1 MAKYQMS
8 EQLKRIRG
16 LNRSVPFILVLGIF
30 LTGLPGRAQE
40 EEEEEFRGVGIH
52 LRLYGAWVTFSGGDL
67 KEGIAGMYDRASA
80 DLSASG
86 FELGEKETDAFA
98 SGYELGGDIVH
109 WLSPRVGVGIGG
121 SLARRDIWN
130 SILFQWPGMTVEYRM
145 TGVPELKVF
154 SLRAGLFLSL
164 PLNRMIALCASA
176 GPAWYSA
183 EFRYTGQ
190 VQTPEIIDSIH
201 QEVKASH
208 WGVHG
213 GIGLEIR
220 MNRRL
225 SFILAAMGRY
235 ATISGFEG
243 KEVTNYWEDSRS
255 VTVHETG
262 TLYLVEDEEFPR
274 LDIIQGPLPDDLRPR
289 KAEFDFSG
297 LSFQAGLT
305 FKF

>member
-1 MAKYQMS
+1 MKYQTP
-8 EQLKRIRG
+8 EQNRGKRG
-16 LNRSVPFILVLGIF
+16 LEKSAPWVLVLGIF
-30 LTGLPGRAQE
+30 LMCLLGGAQE
-40 EEEEEFRGVGIH
+40 EKEEEFKGVGIH
-52 LRLYGAWVTFSGGDL
+52 FRPYGAWVTFSGGDL
-67 KEGIAGMYDRASA
+67 AEGISGMYARASS

-86 FELGEKETDAFA
+86 FELREKVMNPFT
-98 SGYELGGDIVH
+98 SGYEMGGEIVY
-109 WLSPRVGVGIGG
+109 WLSPLVGIGIGG
-121 SLARRDIWN
+121 SLMRRDRWN
-130 SILFQWPGMTVEYRM
+130 SILFRWPGMTVEYRM

-154 SLRAGLFLSL
+154 SFRAALFLSL
-164 PLNRMIALCASA
+164 PLNRMITLCASA
-176 GPAWYSA
+176 GPAWNSA

-190 VQTPEIIDSIH
+190 VQTPLIIDSIH

-208 WGVHG
+208 WGVQG

-225 SFILAAMGRY
+225 SLILAAMGRY
-235 ATISGFEG
+235 ATVCGFEG

-262 TLYLVEDEEFPR
+262 TLYLIEGEELPR
-274 LDIIQGPLPDDLRPR
+274 LAVIQGPLPDDLRAR
-289 KAEFDFSG
+289 KAEFDLSG